1 MVLNT
6 GFQLGLIN
14 MKSVTLTFTQEQLQ
28 VLNAA
33 LMEIPYRAAAP
44 LISSINSQIKDQ
56 AEQKPTEYSLV
67 DASS

>member
-6 GFQLGLIN
+6 GYQLGLTN
-14 MKSVTLTFTQEQLQ
+14 MKTVTLAFTQEQLQ

-56 AEQKPTEYSLV
+56 TEQKPTEHSLV